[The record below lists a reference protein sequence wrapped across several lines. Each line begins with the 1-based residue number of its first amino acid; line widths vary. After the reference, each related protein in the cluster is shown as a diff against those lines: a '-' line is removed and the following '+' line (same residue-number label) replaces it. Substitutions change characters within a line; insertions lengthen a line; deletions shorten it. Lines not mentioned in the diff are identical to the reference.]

1 MEPDLDGASDA
12 PTTTSGGESAAS
24 RGSWFDNA
32 SPGLEHAWHAVATGH
47 EVADRPVGIT
57 LLGRRWALARIEG
70 HVVAFA
76 DRCPHR
82 LAPLRIGTVCG
93 ATLQCQYHG
102 WRFDP
107 AGRCVEIPA
116 LGPDA
121 AIPPRAAVETAR
133 VVERYG
139 LVWMA
144 AAEPTVPFPDF
155 AEWEDPRF
163 DRSMNEPRHTTV
175 SVGQL
180 VDNFL
185 DATHLATVHA
195 GTFGVTE
202 DPVVPPFDVVRDGW
216 RASSTCTLAYKN
228 HDDPLVAT
236 GEHPLVQP
244 QVLFKQVLGP
254 TTALV
259 RLGFPLTGRTV
270 AFLFACC
277 PETRQRT
284 RLFKLM
290 ARDDFG
296 GDADLMAGALAFE
309 DRVLD
314 EDLVVLEAYD
324 DMGLATDLR
333 TEAHTRADRLS
344 VAYRR
349 LLADL
354 SDDRAGAEG

>member
-1 MEPDLDGASDA
+1 MTLTEVDAAPAEGFDASSNA
-12 PTTTSGGESAAS
+12 GTA
-24 RGSWFDNA
+24 WFDNL
-32 SPGLEHAWHAVATGH
+32 SPGLEHAWHAVATVQELDAAG
-47 EVADRPVGIT
+47 VRPVPVV
-57 LLGRRWALARIEG
+57 LLGRGWVLARLDG
-70 HVVAFA
+70 RVVALA

-93 ATLQCQYHG
+93 ATLQCAYHG
-102 WRFDP
+102 WRFGAD
-107 AGRCVEIPA
+107 GRCADIPA

-121 AIPPRAAVETAR
+121 TIPARAAVETAQ
-133 VVERYG
+133 VVERFG
-139 LVWMA
+139 LVWMCVGDPVA
-144 AAEPTVPFPDF
+144 PLPVIV
-155 AEWEDPRF
+155 EWDDPAF
-163 DRSMNEPRHTTV
+163 DVGIHQPRHTTV

-185 DATHLATVHA
+185 DATHLPLVHA
-195 GTFGVTE
+195 GTFGVTD

-216 RASSTCTLAYKN
+216 QASTECTLPYKN
-228 HDDPLVAT
+228 ADDPLVAT

-254 TTALV
+254 STALV
-259 RLGFPLTGRTV
+259 RIGFPMTGRTIV
-270 AFLFACC
+270 FLFACT
-277 PETRQRT
+277 PETRERT

-296 GDADLMAGALAFE
+296 GDAARMAEALEFE

-324 DMGLATDLR
+324 EMGLALDLR
-333 TEAHTRADRLS
+333 TEVHTRADKLS

-354 SDDRAGAEG
+354 VATADGGG